1 MVDKIVS
8 IFIMALVVTGLGIAV
23 APNSQAP
30 SIISKILS
38 GFAGI
43 QRAAYGYNS

>member
-8 IFIMALVVTGLGIAV
+8 VFIIALVVTALGIAV
-23 APNSQAP
+23 RPGSQAP
-30 SIISKILS
+30 QIIRESLS

-43 QRAAYGYNS
+43 QRAAAGS